1 MAGGAVGTLALD
13 GGDPRGDSVIGLG
26 PVAGHDVD
34 LAPTYSHVQKLH
46 DPSVSF
52 EEYVHFAKIS
62 RADTRYED
70 QDRSYN
76 LFKRKTVVDYP
87 VVTNETHGQGVA
99 YSEKGTDGQIT
110 DEKTV
115 GRETPAHA
123 GVPAYSTVSDD
134 EYVTASRAARNATW
148 GAVFYLI
155 TTDILGPFSTP

>member
-13 GGDPRGDSVIGLG
+13 GGDPRGDSVAGLG
-26 PVAGHDVD
+26 PRAGHNVD
-34 LAPTYSHVQKLH
+34 LAPTHSRIQKLH

-52 EEYVHFAKIS
+52 EEYLHFAKIS

-76 LFKRKTVVDYP
+76 LFKRKAIVDYP
-87 VVTNETHGQGVA
+87 AAMNETQGQGIT
-99 YSEKGTDGQIT
+99 YSEKRAEGQVT
-110 DEKTV
+110 DEKAS
-115 GRETPAHA
+115 GGDIPPHE
-123 GVPAYSTVSDD
+123 GLPAYTTVSDD

-155 TTDILGPFSTP
+155 TTDILGPYSTP